1 MALELRQNLK
11 LTQQLVMTPQLQQ
24 AIKLLQLSRIEL
36 IETIQQ
42 EMESNPTLE
51 DITTVS
57 DSANNESI
65 ENSLMPPLS
74 SAPEDQKTP
83 WEAKAVAEQDWKDV
97 YDEDR
102 KTAIKSYSFE
112 EKEDVN
118 YENFITRPP
127 DLMEH
132 LLWQLR
138 LSSLSEKKM
147 HIAEFIIGNINPE
160 GYLDV
165 SDEEILTK
173 TNATPEELENTL
185 NIINYFD
192 PIGIGAR
199 DLKACLMIQARHF
212 GGYSPL
218 VIEIINN
225 YLPDIEKN
233 NYAHILKNTK
243 ATPKEIEDAICFIKH
258 LDPKPGRNY
267 SNDQVNYIVPDLYV
281 YKDGND
287 YVISFNEEG
296 IPNLGLSNYYKMI
309 VENNDLK
316 NDAKMYLKDKMKSAE
331 WLIKSIQQR
340 KNTLYKITESI
351 MKFQRD
357 FLDKGIEYMHP
368 LVLRD
373 VAEDVELHESTVSR
387 TTTNKYVHTP
397 RGIFE
402 LKYFF
407 TTSIKSRDGAEDISA
422 ETVKQRI
429 KTLIQNEKSE
439 KPLKD
444 TDIEKI
450 LSRENINIARR
461 TIAKYREQMGILPT
475 SRRKKPKLK

>member
-24 AIKLLQLSRIEL
+24 AIKLLQLSRLEL

-42 EMESNPTLE
+42 EMETNPILE
-51 DITTVS
+51 DIAIGT
-57 DSANNESI
+57 ESTNKESSE
-65 ENSLMPPLS
+65 ENVIPTLS
-74 SAPEDQKTP
+74 SVPENQKTP
-83 WEAKAVAEQDWKDV
+83 WEEKAVAEQDWKDI

-102 KTAIKSYSFE
+102 KVAIKSYSFE

-118 YENFITRPP
+118 YENFISKAP
-127 DLMEH
+127 DLIDH

-138 LSSLSEKKM
+138 LSLLSDREL
-147 HIAEFIIGNINPE
+147 HIGEFIIGNINPE
-160 GYLDV
+160 GYLDATN
-165 SDEEILTK
+165 EELLDK
-173 TNATPEELENTL
+173 TSATPEEIEKVLG
-185 NIINYFD
+185 IIHYFD
-192 PIGIGAR
+192 PVGIGAR
-199 DLKACLMIQARHF
+199 DLKECLFIQAKHY
-212 GGYSPL
+212 GGYTPL
-218 VIEIINN
+218 IIDIINN
-225 YLPDIEKN
+225 YLHDIEKN
-233 NYAHILKNTK
+233 NYAVIVKNTK
-243 ATPKEIEDAICFIKH
+243 ATPKELEDAIHFIKS

-281 YKDGND
+281 YKQDNE

-296 IPNLGLSNYYKMI
+296 IPNLGLSKYYKMI
-309 VENNDLK
+309 VENNELK
-316 NDAKMYLKDKMKSAE
+316 NDAKVYLKDKMKSAE

-340 KNTLYKITESI
+340 KNTLFKITKSI

-357 FLDKGIEYMHP
+357 FLEKGVEYMHP

-387 TTTNKYVHTP
+387 STTNKYVHTP

-407 TTSIKSRDGAEDISA
+407 STGIKSKNGSDVSA

-429 KTLIQNEKSE
+429 KILIQNEKPE

-450 LSRENINIARR
+450 LAEKDVIIARR

-475 SRRKKPKLK
+475 SRRKKPKL

>member
-24 AIKLLQLSRIEL
+24 AIKLLQLSRLEL

-42 EMESNPTLE
+42 EMETNPILE
-51 DITTVS
+51 DIAIGT
-57 DSANNESI
+57 ESTNKESSE
-65 ENSLMPPLS
+65 ENVIPTLS
-74 SAPEDQKTP
+74 SVPENQKTP
-83 WEAKAVAEQDWKDV
+83 WEEKAVAEQDWKDI

-102 KTAIKSYSFE
+102 KVAIKSYSFE

-118 YENFITRPP
+118 YENFISKAP
-127 DLMEH
+127 DLIDH

-138 LSSLSEKKM
+138 LSLLSDREL
-147 HIAEFIIGNINPE
+147 HIGEFIIGNINPE
-160 GYLDV
+160 GYLDATN
-165 SDEEILTK
+165 EELLDK
-173 TNATPEELENTL
+173 TSATPEEIEKVLG
-185 NIINYFD
+185 IIHYFD
-192 PIGIGAR
+192 PVGIGAR
-199 DLKACLMIQARHF
+199 DLKECLFIQAKHY
-212 GGYSPL
+212 GGYTPL
-218 VIEIINN
+218 IIDIINN
-225 YLPDIEKN
+225 YLHDIEKN
-233 NYAHILKNTK
+233 NYAVIVKNTK
-243 ATPKEIEDAICFIKH
+243 ATPKELEDAIHFIKS

-281 YKDGND
+281 YKQDNE

-296 IPNLGLSNYYKMI
+296 IPNLGLSKYYKMI
-309 VENNDLK
+309 VENNELK
-316 NDAKMYLKDKMKSAE
+316 NDAKVYLKDKMKSAE

-340 KNTLYKITESI
+340 KNTLFKITKSI

-357 FLDKGIEYMHP
+357 FLEKGVEYMHP

-387 TTTNKYVHTP
+387 STTNKYVHTP

-407 TTSIKSRDGAEDISA
+407 STGIKSKNGSDVSA

-429 KTLIQNEKSE
+429 KTLIQNEKPE

-450 LSRENINIARR
+450 LAEKDVIIARR

-475 SRRKKPKLK
+475 SRRKKPKL